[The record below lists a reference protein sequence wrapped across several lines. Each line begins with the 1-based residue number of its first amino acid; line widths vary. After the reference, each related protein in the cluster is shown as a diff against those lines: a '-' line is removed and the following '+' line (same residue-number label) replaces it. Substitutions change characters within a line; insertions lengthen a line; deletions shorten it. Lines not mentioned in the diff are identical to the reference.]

1 VLQVTAER
9 PEDGAQPWIARA
21 GGKLVEST
29 FNLVHGWDAALEGQ
43 ADEVYSRGHDSF
55 TQYANVYR
63 HWVLNEDGRFTAAP
77 FSQGAAFDLG
87 AFFEDAP
94 MSPQPRK
101 FLSCLTLDDAN
112 RRRAVLVQMS
122 LDSGAT
128 WSNYSGGVS
137 VRADRCA
144 IYLDDATL
152 PAAFLAAAKANTAAI
167 RVTATIQS
175 PKPLDVLRWRGNPF
189 AGTLPPQ
196 VLDVCDT
203 FASARVDEQSIHAAG
218 LAAGSLSALQSDPR
232 DAMSQWLLSRVQRE
246 TLSGAQP
253 RGRAKLTVGAPGRCC
268 ARAIVWC
275 IRVGAIWIPPAAPK
289 PLPPKA
295 RSCRRCA
302 AFGPAL

>member
-1 VLQVTAER
+1 
-9 PEDGAQPWIARA
+9 
-21 GGKLVEST
+21 
-29 FNLVHGWDAALEGQ
+29 
-43 ADEVYSRGHDSF
+43 
-55 TQYANVYR
+55 
-63 HWVLNEDGRFTAAP
+63 
-77 FSQGAAFDLG
+77 
-87 AFFEDAP
+87 
-94 MSPQPRK
+94 MSPQARK

-128 WSNYSGGVS
+128 WTNYSGGVN

-203 FASARVDEQSIHAAG
+203 FAFARVDEQSIHVAG

-253 RGRAKLTVGAPGRCC
+253 RGRAKLTVAGAWPLLRAGDRLVHTGGRDLDT
-268 ARAIVWC
+268 AGRAQTIAAQGAIVQALRCLWP
-275 IRVGAIWIPPAAPK
+275 GAVTRAA
-289 PLPPKA
+289 LSDGVRTA
-295 RSCRRCA
+295 IDLT
-302 AFGPAL
+302 F